1 MYYLQHRWT
10 CPTERLKDASKSSAS
25 LRQQIHFSHLSSMEE
40 TDFSMS
46 WKSLENKPCNT
57 LETLGRALFSTSPWH
72 YQISC
77 PKPHKTSELCM
88 WGGGWGGG
96 RRGFSMTWGS
106 LRAPQ
111 QAASNTRDKTRLWW
125 IHQLY
130 IGHVWDAVTIWRRL
144 HRFPS
149 IFQHQSGQ
157 TWLSG
162 FMDFF

>member
-1 MYYLQHRWT
+1 MYYCSTGEHAPQSAWRMLQNHL
-10 CPTERLKDASKSSAS
+10 RLSDSRYI
-25 LRQQIHFSHLSSMEE
+25 LVICHPWRRQI
-40 TDFSMS
+40 

-162 FMDFF
+162 FVDFF